1 MLLRCSGVGRTAVVV
16 QSTNV
21 ADAYAISVVAVSVCT
36 LQFQWPARLHSAVE
50 QYHIVIAYH
59 GVPLL
64 TMPTVYI
71 RRTKVLT
78 LLSGRT
84 V

>member
-36 LQFQWPARLHSAVE
+36 LQFQWPACLHSAVE
-50 QYHIVIAYH
+50 QYHIVVAYH
-59 GVPLL
+59 GVPLFS
-64 TMPTVYI
+64 MPAVYI
-71 RRTKVLT
+71 FGRVMLAF
-78 LLSGRT
+78 LSGRA